1 MNGITFLDI
10 AILILLLYFVIGGY
24 SKGFIKQ
31 TSTIVGLI
39 AALFIAVNYYQDFQS
54 YLLPYF
60 SLSERMMQFVS
71 FAILFVLVNIFI
83 HILGMV
89 IKKMINLIFL
99 EPLDHITG
107 AVLGLVKGG
116 ILAYFLVLLLDQIP
130 YSSVTTLVN
139 NSFLAN
145 RLLDLTPIV
154 QKNLQD
160 IFKP

>member
-1 MNGITFLDI
+1 LNGITFLDI